1 MIIELAEYE
10 RAPDEVSGNP
20 ELLERALFGEQP
32 AAEAVI
38 AEMAGEPVGFALFFR
53 TFSTW
58 LCKPGLW
65 VEDLY
70 VSPRRRRAGVGGAL
84 LAHVAGLAVER
95 GYGRLEWSA
104 LHWNE
109 PALRFYQGLGAR
121 RLEEWQV
128 FRLDGAALARAAGES
143 D

>member
-1 MIIELAEYE
+1 MVVELAEYE
-10 RAPDEVSGNP
+10 RAPDQVRGNH
-20 ELLERALFGEQP
+20 ELLEKGLFGERP

-38 AEMAGEPVGFALFFR
+38 AELAGEPVGFALFFQ

-65 VEDLY
+65 LEDLY
-70 VSPRRRRAGVGGAL
+70 VSPRRRRAGVGAAF
-84 LAHVAGLAVER
+84 LAHVAALAMER
-95 GYGRLEWSA
+95 GYGRVEWSA

-109 PALRFYQGLGAR
+109 PALRFYRGLGAKP
-121 RLEEWQV
+121 LEEWQV
-128 FRLDGAALARAAGES
+128 FRLDGDALARAARAR